1 MHDITKNMDSEPE
14 RGIKNNTSIDETTT
28 NAAIPSVN
36 LVSFFGMFMLIVS
49 LIARGNLG
57 FVTATVSLICAV
69 YVLCR
74 LARIYFFKTNDER
87 TRGARKENL

>member
-1 MHDITKNMDSEPE
+1 MNDITKNMDSEPE

-28 NAAIPSVN
+28 NAAISSVN

-57 FVTATVSLICAV
+57 GK
-69 YVLCR
+69 
-74 LARIYFFKTNDER
+74 FFFPLNC
-87 TRGARKENL
+87 

>member
-28 NAAIPSVN
+28 NAA
-36 LVSFFGMFMLIVS
+36 MLIVS

-74 LARIYFFKTNDER
+74 LARIYFFKTNER
-87 TRGARKENL
+87 IEP